1 MYRNGEWV
9 REGVSA
15 ETLPTAKPLA
25 PAIRPETRPTLLP
38 EIAPRSKPAMP
49 APRPTPQETPED
61 PFGWA
66 KVQKSDLVRIIAI
79 NLKKLE
85 QGDYRMN
92 IVIRENDIIQIPS
105 LEIGEFYVMGEVT
118 RPGVYSLTGRKVTIK
133 MAMAASGNLGPLAW
147 PENSVLIRRVGENQE
162 QMIPLNIENIIRGT
176 DPDVYLKANDVIAV
190 GTAWQSTVL
199 AVMRNAFRMTYG
211 FGFIYDRNFAD
222 PLFVTPNSRRF
233 KAL

>member
-1 MYRNGEWV
+1 MPPPTTGPVATEPA
-9 REGVSA
+9 A
-15 ETLPTAKPLA
+15 EIQP
-25 PAIRPETRPTLLP
+25 IRPPVAKTQPTQP
-38 EIAPRSKPAMP
+38 VD
-49 APRPTPQETPED
+49 TED

-66 KVQKSDLVRIIAI
+66 KVQKSDLVRVIAI

-92 IVIRENDIIQIPS
+92 IVIHGNDIIQVPQ
-105 LEIGEFYVMGEVT
+105 LEIGEFYVLGEVL

-133 MAMAASGNLGPLAW
+133 MAIAASGNLGPLAW
-147 PENSVLIRRVGENQE
+147 PENSVLIRRVGKNQE

-190 GTAWQSTVL
+190 GTSWQCTFL

-211 FGFIYDRNFAD
+211 FGFIYDRNFAENLLRD
-222 PLFVTPNSRRF
+222 PGIYPNSKRF
-233 KAL
+233 KGW